1 MKKYKADILLVE
13 DDPNLGYILQDYLQM
28 EGYRVNL
35 EKDGQAGLKS
45 FRSGSYDLCILD
57 VMMPLKDGF
66 LLAEEI
72 KEITPDVPF
81 IFLTAKSM
89 EQDRITGLKIGAED
103 YITKPFST
111 EELKL
116 RLEIILRR
124 TGVNSGKSIKEIF
137 SIGLYTF
144 DYPNQILKLKKEE
157 KRLTKK
163 ESLVLRLLCLNTN
176 QLVRRETALKNIW
189 GADDYFMGRSMDVYI
204 AKLRSYLKED
214 KSVSIINVHG
224 TGFKLEIAEN

>member
-35 EKDGQAGLKS
+35 KKDGNEGLKAFREGS
-45 FRSGSYDLCILD
+45 FDICILD

-66 LLAEEI
+66 VLAEEI
-72 KEITPDVPF
+72 KQVTPDVPF

-89 EQDRITGLKIGAED
+89 EQDRITGFKIGAED
-103 YITKPFST
+103 YITKPFSS

-116 RLEIILRR
+116 RLEVILRR
-124 TGVNSGKSIKEIF
+124 TGIAPGKNSKEIF
-137 SIGLYTF
+137 PIGSYIF
-144 DYPNQILKLKKEE
+144 DYPNQILKINKEE

-163 ESLVLRLLCLNTN
+163 ESQVLRLLCLNMN

-214 KSVSIINVHG
+214 HKVSIINVHG
-224 TGFKLEIAEN
+224 TGFKLEISEN